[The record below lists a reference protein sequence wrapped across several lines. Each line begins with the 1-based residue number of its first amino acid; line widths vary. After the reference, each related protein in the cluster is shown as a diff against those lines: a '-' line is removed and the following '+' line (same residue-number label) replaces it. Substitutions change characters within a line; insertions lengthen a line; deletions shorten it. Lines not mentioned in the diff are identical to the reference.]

1 MSKYRSQIQNQFL
14 SLARKKHTKVEIILE
29 TGTVLRGKLKAYD
42 QFSISLSFKDKV
54 EVIYKS
60 AIIYIAIMPSRPRF
74 DSRYDRDNDRGY
86 DRRPPRKEYEA
97 PAQKIE
103 EPKPYPDMYEDTDDE
118 MDPPPPKKPTKN
130 I

>member
-1 MSKYRSQIQNQFL
+1 MSKYKSQIQNQFL

-42 QFSISLSFKDKV
+42 QFSISLSFKDKL

-74 DSRYDRDNDRGY
+74 DSRYDRGPERDY
-86 DRRPPRKEYEA
+86 DRPSPRKEYA
-97 PAQKIE
+97 PA
-103 EPKPYPDMYEDTDDE
+103 PANKPTPLPDVYDDE
-118 MDPPPPKKPTKN
+118 TDELDPPPPRKPQKD
-130 I
+130 